1 MRIGGIPKRWID
13 VLAEVFLAW
22 RESWRERHTLTIAFE
37 SQRVVIRQTESRR
50 GTTLTGQDSMLAGL
64 VPGVA
69 APRDAPRTV
78 RNSYMVL
85 ELPAEKVVTRS
96 ITVPAQAQKFLA
108 GVVRNQIERLS
119 PWPADNVVYGFET
132 EASERDAAVVTVRI
146 LMTSR
151 TEIDAMRQ
159 RLAAQGV
166 TIDRVVARGSNT
178 EGADE
183 TTRTVTLWSRLQDA
197 AHDGFQHVSRITR
210 VGIGATVAVSIC
222 LSLWAAVSA
231 GSIREESEGVLAR
244 TKTLQRQVQSRRTPS
259 SAASLPPAERAW
271 FLKETSIS
279 SAVLVEALSRALPD
293 SAYLS
298 EIRLENA
305 TLRVTGLA
313 DDAPGLLA
321 PLEQSGHLTSV
332 RFFAPTTRGA
342 DGRSFRFSIE
352 AHVEPHIK
360 MAEQ

>member
-1 MRIGGIPKRWID
+1 MRIGGILKRWID

-22 RESWRERHTLTIAFE
+22 RESRRERHTLTIAFE
-37 SQRVVIRQTESRR
+37 SERVVIRQTESRR
-50 GTTLTGQDSMLAGL
+50 GATLTGQDSMLAGL

-69 APRDAPRTV
+69 ASRDAPHTV

-85 ELPAEKVVTRS
+85 ELPVEKVVTRS

-119 PWPADNVVYGFET
+119 PWPADNVVYGFDT
-132 EASERDAAVVTVRI
+132 EADERDAAVVTVRI

-151 TEIDAMRQ
+151 TEIDVMRQ

-166 TIDRVVARGSNT
+166 TIDRVVARGSHT

-197 AHDGFQHVSRITR
+197 AHDGLQHVTRITR
-210 VGIGATVAVSIC
+210 VGIGATAAVSIG

-231 GSIREESEGVLAR
+231 GSIREESEGIAAR
-244 TKTLQRQVQSRRTPS
+244 TKTLQRQVQSRRAPS
-259 SAASLPPAERAW
+259 SAASLPPAEV
-271 FLKETSIS
+271 T
-279 SAVLVEALSRALPD
+279 LPD

-313 DDAPGLLA
+313 SDAPGLLA

-342 DGRSFRFSIE
+342 DGKSFRFSIE